1 MRHPGWRANLGAWLS
16 SWRALPENALA
27 GMLLV
32 MEARR
37 RRLPFWRRHSFAIAV
52 AAIMLATTA
61 LYVYAEL
68 QFTAQGSSKPS
79 TVILA
84 SLAMLVLPVYAAWAV
99 QGLFT
104 AVVDAFSL
112 LARPDRRAGRFTL
125 DDLAA
130 ITLLSDRDIVLGA
143 LRVLLPPLFLRV
155 LIGAALLCVTMPLAA
170 WSFSGGLIMQRPG
183 LISGMVSP
191 AQGGQSLLGELWLV
205 FAALPGWLRGLMAS
219 PLTFTTVALSGCLA
233 VTAGMLYVLAL
244 GRGLSAGLGAITAMG
259 MVIGQALCGIAATGI
274 AVVLPQTYESARGM
288 PLASM
293 LVAAAFFLV
302 WLSSMLLSARHV
314 PLFRA
319 GVAMGTPLLAIMSI
333 IAYSLLAWQV
343 LGEGDATASAALNY
357 TWAWTS
363 LLALNP
369 VAVLSPA
376 LWGIEQAQYG
386 LEPGWVL
393 GMPWWEWLRYP
404 LLLAVQVLLIAA
416 LAGYAEES
424 VRLRRRGQG

>member
-1 MRHPGWRANLGAWLS
+1 MRRPGWRAELAAWVDG
-16 SWRALPENALA
+16 WRALPDNPLA
-27 GMLLV
+27 GMLRV

-37 RRLPFWRRHSFAIAV
+37 RRLPFWRRHSFTVAV

-61 LYVYAEL
+61 FYVYAEL
-68 QFTAQGSSKPS
+68 QFTALGYTKPS
-79 TVILA
+79 TMVLA

-130 ITLLSDRDIVLGA
+130 ITPLSDRDIVLGA
-143 LRVLLPPLFLRV
+143 LRVLLPPLYLRV
-155 LIGAALLCVTMPLAA
+155 LIGAALLCVVMPVAS
-170 WSFSGGLIMQRPG
+170 WEISGGLMMQRPG
-183 LISGMVSP
+183 LASGMAGLVKG
-191 AQGGQSLLGELWLV
+191 ANVLGDLWLV
-205 FAALPGWLRGLMAS
+205 FTALPGWLRGLMVS
-219 PLTFTTVALSGCLA
+219 PLSFATVALSGCLA
-233 VTAGMLYVLAL
+233 ATAGMLYVLAL

-259 MVIGQALCGIAATGI
+259 MVIGQFLCGIGATGI

-293 LVAAAFFLV
+293 LVAAAFFLA
-302 WLSSMLLSARHV
+302 WLASMLLSARHV

-363 LLALNP
+363 LLGLSP

-386 LEPGWVL
+386 LEPGWWL
-393 GMPWWEWLRYP
+393 GTPWWEWLRYP
-404 LLLAVQVLLIAA
+404 LLLAVQLLLIAA

-424 VRLRRRGQG
+424 VRLRRRGEG